1 MKTKNKILNK
11 DITNKVED
19 YLIES
24 LSGISDL
31 YNLSITT
38 KDEKNVFSKQFKD
51 LSNFLT
57 GWGLSEENRINIKNN
72 SIENQHEKIMMLNKV
87 RTGNKSRIMLA
98 DDLVD
103 SVEYS
108 LINALSELCKLYY
121 REEGNSK
128 QKNIYLQ
135 QYGELFVFLSG
146 WGVYYNLDWEDEL
159 PDDVMSGFNREAYK
173 NHQTFKTK
181 ETMNIIQ
188 KEWCLVQNHNVI
200 DSRNK

>member
-1 MKTKNKILNK
+1 MKIRNKILNK

-38 KDEKNVFSKQFKD
+38 EDEKNVFSKQFKE

-57 GWGLSEENRINIKNN
+57 RWGLSEENRINIKNKP
-72 SIENQHEKIMMLNKV
+72 IENQYEKIMMLNKV
-87 RTGNKSRIMLA
+87 RNGNKSRIMLA
-98 DDLVD
+98 DDIGD

-159 PDDVMSGFNREAYK
+159 PDDVMSKFNREAYK

-188 KEWCLVQNHNVI
+188 KKVVSCP
-200 DSRNK
+200 KP

>member
-57 GWGLSEENRINIKNN
+57 GWGLSEENRINIKNKP
-72 SIENQHEKIMMLNKV
+72 IENQYEKIMMLNKV
-87 RTGNKSRIMLA
+87 RNGNKSRIMLA
-98 DDLVD
+98 DDIVD

-121 REEGNSK
+121 IAEEKSK
-128 QKNIYLQ
+128 QKKLYLQ

-146 WGVYYNLDWEDEL
+146 WGVYYSLDWEDEL
-159 PDDVMSGFNREAYK
+159 PDDVISEFNREAYK
-173 NHQTFKTK
+173 KHQTFRAE
-181 ETMNIIQ
+181 ETMSIIQ
-188 KEWCLVQNHNVI
+188 KKWCQP
-200 DSRNK
+200 